1 MTSGNDFSLCPRLLF
16 VKWEN
21 KTIEVLRRIKMR
33 ECWNTEHV
41 LKKWQLLPLLLQG
54 RRCREGQGLT
64 QGHSADE
71 KRTIS

>member
-1 MTSGNDFSLCPRLLF
+1 
-16 VKWEN
+16 
-21 KTIEVLRRIKMR
+21 MR